1 MSWTVRFG
9 DEFEQE
15 FQMFPLAVMEA
26 LLAVARPLGD
36 YGPELARLVSKTRFC
51 SSLLCV
57 ANTRYAA
64 HLVRMRN

>member
-26 LLAVARPLGD
+26 LLAVARPVGGLWPPACAPSEQ
-36 YGPELARLVSKTRFC
+36 YP
-51 SSLLCV
+51 LLP
-57 ANTRYAA
+57 
-64 HLVRMRN
+64 